1 VLAAPVRI
9 CADVASDC
17 RPDRDPKARPCIPN
31 RALCSG
37 GNSHLG
43 SRYPQKVRSAVT
55 VDAIQ
60 EELERILVSSTFQ
73 QADRLRRFLTC
84 VVEETKA
91 GRGSQLKEYVLGV
104 QVFDK
109 DTSFDPRTD
118 PIVRVQARR
127 LRARLARYYETEG
140 HGDPVLIDLPKGGYA
155 PVFKTL
161 ANPAPK
167 RSITSALAS
176 RNSIIVLPFA
186 DQSPGSDLG
195 FFCQGICQE
204 LIHTIAKIS
213 TLRMMAADSKG
224 REDVALLLTG
234 GVRRSNEAL
243 RVTIQ
248 LIDASSGTYL
258 WSESLD
264 GTTNDIFG
272 IQEAAAQAVFSKLGA
287 LDGPASFRARFHPHE
302 NLAARNLCVQGRYHI
317 NQRTEEGLRKAV
329 EFFEKAVV
337 EDSRYAEA
345 FSGLADA
352 YGLLANY
359 GVLAPADVWT
369 KAATSAASAVMLDE
383 HSVESHTSLA
393 HVKSTQDWDWP
404 GAEKEFRRA
413 LSLNP
418 SHATA
423 HHWYGISCLGP
434 MARLD
439 EALEELLTAHSLDP
453 VSPIIARD
461 VAMIHYYRREF
472 DAALEQCDLTIE
484 LNPHFS
490 PAYWALGIIQ
500 EQQGEFDESAAAFER
515 AIQLSPK
522 SPRMHAALG
531 RTLALS
537 GKRKQAIKIL
547 HELHALSETRYVSP
561 FDIALIHFAMSQTT
575 EGFEWLTKAFQDRA
589 FELLNIQV
597 DPRFDA
603 LRDDER
609 FISLTDRLELPESV
623 NQAPCLQP
631 VS

>member
-1 VLAAPVRI
+1 ML
-9 CADVASDC
+9 
-17 RPDRDPKARPCIPN
+17 KN
-31 RALCSG
+31 
-37 GNSHLG
+37 
-43 SRYPQKVRSAVT
+43 VRSAVT
-55 VDAIQ
+55 VDAVQ
-60 EELERILVSSTFQ
+60 EQLERILASSTFQ

-84 VVEETKA
+84 VVGETNA

-104 QVFDK
+104 QVFDR
-109 DTSFDPRTD
+109 DSSFDPRTD

-127 LRARLARYYETEG
+127 LRTRLTRYYETEG

-155 PVFKTL
+155 PVFKPL
-161 ANPAPK
+161 ANAAPK

-176 RNSIIVLPFA
+176 KNSIVVLPFA
-186 DQSPGSDLG
+186 DQSPAGDLG
-195 FFCQGICQE
+195 YFCQGICHE
-204 LIHTIAKIS
+204 LIHAISKIG
-213 TLRMMAADSKG
+213 TLRVISADSTSKD
-224 REDVALLLTG
+224 EVALHLTG
-234 GVRRSNEAL
+234 SVRRADETL

-248 LIDASSGTYL
+248 LVDASSGTYL
-258 WSESLD
+258 WSESLN
-264 GTTNDIFG
+264 GKTTDVFG
-272 IQEAAAQAVFSKLGA
+272 LQETAAKAVFSKLGTQ
-287 LDGPASFRARFHPHE
+287 DGPSSFRQTFHPHE
-302 NLAARNLCVQGRYHI
+302 NLAAKNLCVQGRYHI

-329 EFFEKAVV
+329 EFFERAVV

-383 HSVESHTSLA
+383 HSAECHTSLA

-404 GAEKEFRRA
+404 GAEREFRRA

-418 SHATA
+418 RHATA

-439 EALEELLTAHSLDP
+439 EALDELLTAHSLDP

-500 EQQGEFDESAAAFER
+500 EQQSDFDEAAAAFER
-515 AIQLSPK
+515 AIQLAPK
-522 SPRMHAALG
+522 SPRMPAALG

-537 GKRKQAIKIL
+537 GKRKQAVKIL
-547 HELHALSETRYVSP
+547 HDLHTLSESRYVSP
-561 FDIALIHFAMSQTT
+561 FDIALIHFAMGQTT

-589 FELLNIQV
+589 FELLSIQV

-603 LRDDER
+603 LRDDPR
-609 FISLTDRLELPESV
+609 FIALTNRMGVPVSES
-623 NQAPCLQP
+623 QTLCLQP